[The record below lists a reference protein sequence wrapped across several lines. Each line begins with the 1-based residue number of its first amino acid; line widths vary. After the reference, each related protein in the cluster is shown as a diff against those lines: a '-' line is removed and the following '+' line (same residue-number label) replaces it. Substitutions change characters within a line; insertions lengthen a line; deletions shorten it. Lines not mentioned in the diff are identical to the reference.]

1 LKVKILETGEYK
13 MANINIQDVVTGK
26 VRLSY
31 VHLFTPYASQQ
42 GGEAKYSTT
51 ILLPKTDIATKQRI
65 DEAINAAIQE
75 GIASRWNG
83 VRPTVLA
90 IPVYDGDGVRP
101 SDGMPF
107 GEECKGHF
115 VFTASSKQAPE
126 IVDSAM
132 QRILNATEIYSGI
145 YARVSV
151 RFFPYASNGK
161 KGIGCGLG
169 PVQKIED
176 GEPLGGRVSAA
187 SAFGDKVGYNPMP
200 VQAPAFTQPAP
211 YPQQHLYNPQM
222 AGYGQSPM
230 NTPMPAYQHNYYSPA
245 QIMYPQAPASSPQLP
260 AYGQPMQQ
268 ANTQRQA
275 AIDPITGAPVN
286 GGVMGI

>member
-1 LKVKILETGEYK
+1 

-42 GGEAKYSTT
+42 GGESKYSTT

-65 DEAINAAIQE
+65 DAAINAAIQE

-83 VRPTVLA
+83 VRPPVLA

-126 IVDSAM
+126 VVDLAR
-132 QRILNATEIYSGI
+132 QRILNQTEIYSGI
-145 YARVSV
+145 YAMVSV

-169 PVQKIED
+169 PVMKLED

-187 SAFGDKVGYNPMP
+187 TAFGDKVGYSPMT
-200 VQAPAFTQPAP
+200 VQAPPFTQPVL
-211 YPQQHLYNPQM
+211 YMQQHLYNPQIP
-222 AGYGQSPM
+222 GYGQSPM
-230 NTPMPAYQHNYYSPA
+230 NIQKPAYQPNYYAPVQS
-245 QIMYPQAPASSPQLP
+245 MYPQAPVSSPQQIV
-260 AYGQPMQQ
+260 YGQPMQQ
-268 ANTQRQA
+268 GNPQRQV